1 MTAACFADFSAR
13 VNLALVVDHSGRAGN
28 AFFLSLFDQ
37 HPEVVSCPWMH
48 YVYSYA
54 THLFDGQD
62 EIPAREALRVW
73 PRQQYFALIYA
84 EPNPQR
90 EALIRKM
97 GSDPAARI
105 DRHAVRR
112 AFHGVLKEKRT
123 ITRRELILAT
133 YFAYLTGLGR
143 DPARARYIL
152 LSDAISLRTESV
164 FGGYSGKI
172 LDLAKADFPEAVF
185 IHLVRDPR
193 AGFASTNH
201 QFINQLGN
209 MYSVH

>member
-1 MTAACFADFSAR
+1 
-13 VNLALVVDHSGRAGN
+13 
-28 AFFLSLFDQ
+28 
-37 HPEVVSCPWMH
+37 
-48 YVYSYA
+48 
-54 THLFDGQD
+54 
-62 EIPAREALRVW
+62 
-73 PRQQYFALIYA
+73 
-84 EPNPQR
+84 
-90 EALIRKM
+90 M

-112 AFHGVLKEKRT
+112 AFHGVLKGKRI

-152 LSDAISLRTESV
+152 LSDSISLRTESV

-209 MYSVH
+209 MYGASRTPASRSQ